1 MQNKVYF
8 TEAKPGVY
16 KRDSKFKL
24 KTDCVAF
31 KQYKEIDAFGW
42 KICERINS
50 LIETMEKEKSLQNLR
65 NKGKLR

>member
-24 KTDCVAF
+24 KTDFVANNTKKLMRLVGKF
-31 KQYKEIDAFGW
+31 VKE
-42 KICERINS
+42 
-50 LIETMEKEKSLQNLR
+50 
-65 NKGKLR
+65 